1 MSHTL
6 PPLVPLISLGAFDG
20 SPASPPPAGGRS
32 LAPAPLPLVAARAA
46 GLAKALVAEVVAVA
60 AGVGEGEAGPLNQG

>member
-32 LAPAPLPLVAARAA
+32 LAPTPLPLVAARAA
-46 GLAKALVAEVVAVA
+46 GFAKALVAEVVAVA
-60 AGVGEGEAGPLNQG
+60 AGVGEGEAGTLNQG